1 MQWWQNSQ
9 WPLSTS
15 SACSWPN
22 WLYFH
27 PIVEVAPPWEVETA
41 QEANFRTVM
50 LHQTPTGTVT
60 VLPTQQWPRSD
71 PTMSAA
77 GVTLVG
83 AAVKRPRDPGSTQT
97 SFSLGEYYKEGQRP
111 VSLFLLSS
119 FTHYYS
125 ATKEEGPG
133 QVSSRFLEIQH
144 NFQPLNK
151 KILLQSWNYAP
162 DKRT

>member
-1 MQWWQNSQ
+1 
-9 WPLSTS
+9 
-15 SACSWPN
+15 
-22 WLYFH
+22 
-27 PIVEVAPPWEVETA
+27 
-41 QEANFRTVM
+41 M
-50 LHQTPTGTVT
+50 LQSN
-60 VLPTQQWPRSD
+60 QQWPRSD

-125 ATKEEGPG
+125 ATKEEGQG
-133 QVSSRFLEIQH
+133 QVSTRFLEIQH
-144 NFQPLNK
+144 NSQPLK
-151 KILLQSWNYAP
+151 KCFSFIAKMESWVWTEAITCTWGKHDRCECKLLQYFQGLYYFSGKGHVSLYILFFFQSSEAYY
-162 DKRT
+162 RHVS

>member
-1 MQWWQNSQ
+1 
-9 WPLSTS
+9 
-15 SACSWPN
+15 
-22 WLYFH
+22 
-27 PIVEVAPPWEVETA
+27 
-41 QEANFRTVM
+41 
-50 LHQTPTGTVT
+50 
-60 VLPTQQWPRSD
+60 
-71 PTMSAA
+71 MSAA

-133 QVSSRFLEIQH
+133 QVSSRFLRFNIIHSLWTSTVSTWILNSGISTGVEAKNWATWNHTQR
-144 NFQPLNK
+144 NPLSTRRTSRGFQAKEGNSCASLFLPSWATISLCPAAC
-151 KILLQSWNYAP
+151 LLLGGFL
-162 DKRT
+162 